1 MASRYLNNI
10 TINDAYTF
18 PTADGTDGQVITTN
32 GSGTLSFADAA
43 ASDAIV
49 LTVKNIS
56 GGSLSKGT
64 VVHPSPSA
72 SPPSGNV
79 IEVIAADKSA
89 ASTMP
94 AIGVLNET
102 LADNGEGECIAFGS
116 VTGIDT
122 SSFSAGDPI
131 YVGASGGFTIT
142 KPSGTDLIQK
152 IGIVVK
158 VHASNGS
165 IKVFGANRTNDVP
178 APLYVDIPNGRLGV
192 GVTSPEYALDVRTAS
207 NSPMQIRSNT
217 GVTRF
222 RLRNSSTTSMIGA
235 EGDDFIFYPDNAER
249 MRITGD
255 GKVGIG
261 QSSPDVSLDISA
273 TDAVQMPSGTT
284 AQRPTGEAGMFRY
297 NSEEGQFEGY
307 TTEWGAIAGSG
318 GGDTGTVTIEKNVY
332 TGDGSDTTFNT
343 TSTIVDEK
351 NVQVYIDG
359 IYQSKDNYST
369 SGSTVTFSTAP
380 PNGVSVELIHIVAI
394 TGQTS
399 LDKFTG
405 DGSTTAFNLS
415 QTIDSENNVQ
425 VYIDGVYQSKDNY
438 STSGNTLTF
447 TTAPANNAAIEAVHI
462 KAVDLSAMNSDQ
474 FTGDGST
481 TAFTLTNSPSS
492 SDKTLVFIQGVYQE
506 KSTYSISGTTLTFT
520 TAPPNGYTIE
530 VVVYS
535 KITIADNTVNIE
547 RFTGDG
553 SDTDFVLTNPPSS
566 ANNLDVYISGL
577 YQEKNTYTFSG
588 STITLNEAPV
598 TGAVVECRSV
608 ANISNVVAASNDFF
622 KLQWITTP
630 KTSAFT
636 AVANRGYFVDTSS
649 SEITVTLPSS
659 PTAGDVVH
667 LVDYAGNAAT
677 NNITITSSDDIMD
690 SADDKVINYNNGA
703 VQLVYSGST
712 KGWLVASAA
721 NETAT
726 ALGEDS
732 FNVDFLVVAGGG
744 GGSSGGGAGGA
755 GGLRTSYGS
764 TTGGGGSAESSLTI
778 LPATN
783 YTVTVGAGGADGVNG
798 SKGNN
803 GSNSVF
809 STITSTGG
817 GAGGAGYVSVNETGS
832 DGGSGGGGGRDNT
845 TTGQGGL
852 AVTSPVIQGYAG
864 GTGGSDAAT
873 WSSGGG
879 GGGASAAGSNGVNGQ
894 GGNGGN
900 GLAVSITGS
909 SVTYAG
915 GGGGS
920 AYNTH
925 TAGSGGTGGGGNG
938 SNSYA
943 TATSGTVNTGGGGG
957 ASYTDSTSSGDG
969 GSGVVILRYPS
980 SRTITVGAGLTS
992 STSTDGSDKVTTFT
1006 AGTGTISFS

>member
-1 MASRYLNNI
+1 MANRFLNNI

-18 PTADGTDGQVITTN
+18 PTADGTAGQVMTTD

-72 SPPSGNV
+72 SPPSGN
-79 IEVIAADKSA
+79 ILEVIAADKSA

-102 LADNGEGECIAFGS
+102 LADEGEGECIAFGS

-122 SSFSAGDPI
+122 SSFSASDPI
-131 YVGASGGFTIT
+131 YVGASGGFTTT

-178 APLYVDIPNGRLGV
+178 APLYVDIPNGR
-192 GVTSPEYALDVRTAS
+192 
-207 NSPMQIRSNT
+207 
-217 GVTRF
+217 
-222 RLRNSSTTSMIGA
+222 
-235 EGDDFIFYPDNAER
+235 
-249 MRITGD
+249 
-255 GKVGIG
+255 VGIG
-261 QSSPDVSLDISA
+261 QSTPDVSLDISA

-307 TTEWGAIAGSG
+307 TTEWGAIAGG

-343 TSTIVDEK
+343 TSTIANER

-359 IYQSKDNYST
+359 IYQSKDNYNT
-369 SGSTVTFSTAP
+369 SGSTVTFSTPP

-462 KAVDLSAMNSDQ
+462 KAVDVSAMNSDQ

-535 KITIADNTVNIE
+535 KITIADNTVNVE
-547 RFTGDG
+547 RFTGDN
-553 SDTDFVLTNPPSS
+553 STVAFTLTNAPSA

-577 YQEKNTYTFSG
+577 YQEKNTYSFSG
-588 STITLNEAPV
+588 STVTLDTAPA
-598 TGAVVECRSV
+598 TGVVVECRSV
-608 ANISNVVAASNDFF
+608 ANITGVTASSINDLRYSVDLISTNTNAVVGKLYVLTGSCTLTLPASPNTGDSIKISNRSGAA
-622 KLQWITTP
+622 
-630 KTSAFT
+630 T
-636 AVANRGYFVDTSS
+636 AVIARNG
-649 SEITVTLPSS
+649 
-659 PTAGDVVH
+659 
-667 LVDYAGNAAT
+667 
-677 NNITITSSDDIMD
+677 NNIMGGASDLTI
-690 SADDKVINYNNGA
+690 DKLNAGFEMI
-703 VQLVYSGST
+703 YSGSAQ
-712 KGWLVASAA
+712 GWVLI
-721 NETAT
+721 
-726 ALGEDS
+726 G
-732 FNVDFLVVAGGG
+732 
-744 GGSSGGGAGGA
+744 
-755 GGLRTSYGS
+755 
-764 TTGGGGSAESSLTI
+764 I
-778 LPATN
+778 P
-783 YTVTVGAGGADGVNG
+783 
-798 SKGNN
+798 
-803 GSNSVF
+803 
-809 STITSTGG
+809 
-817 GAGGAGYVSVNETGS
+817 
-832 DGGSGGGGGRDNT
+832 
-845 TTGQGGL
+845 GQ
-852 AVTSPVIQGYAG
+852 
-864 GTGGSDAAT
+864 
-873 WSSGGG
+873 
-879 GGGASAAGSNGVNGQ
+879 
-894 GGNGGN
+894 
-900 GLAVSITGS
+900 
-909 SVTYAG
+909 
-915 GGGGS
+915 
-920 AYNTH
+920 
-925 TAGSGGTGGGGNG
+925 
-938 SNSYA
+938 
-943 TATSGTVNTGGGGG
+943 
-957 ASYTDSTSSGDG
+957 
-969 GSGVVILRYPS
+969 
-980 SRTITVGAGLTS
+980 
-992 STSTDGSDKVTTFT
+992 
-1006 AGTGTISFS
+1006 